1 MIYNFDDL
9 SFQIL
14 TIDRF
19 IHREGVFDVK
29 ERPYAAISYRV
40 SGVGEF
46 EIMNRRFVTSPGDII
61 FIPANASYRVKYTAS
76 ESIVVHLT
84 DCNYSIPEV
93 AKVENQ
99 VSMEIRFMKL
109 LESWEERH
117 SANLAKSQ
125 VYDILQKLESNESKH
140 PANSV
145 FSNCIRYVEEN
156 FCDPELDIQ
165 KISEHEYISP
175 SSLQRAF
182 RHYYAMSPKQYLIK
196 LRLSRAIEL
205 LAEGELSVKQVALAC
220 GFADEKYFSRV
231 FSKRYGYPP
240 SHFYRKLFL

>member
-1 MIYNFDDL
+1 MLYNFDNL

-19 IHREGVFDVK
+19 LHREGVYDVK

-46 EIMNRRFVTSPGDII
+46 EIMNRRFVTSPGDIL
-61 FIPANASYRVKYTAS
+61 FIPENASYKVKYTAS
-76 ESIVVHLT
+76 ESVVVHLT

-99 VSMEIRFMKL
+99 VSMELRFTKL
-109 LESWEERH
+109 LENWNERH

-125 VYDILQKLESNESKH
+125 VYDILQKLE
-140 PANSV
+140 ANGSLISASSA
-145 FSNCIRYVEEN
+145 FLNCIRYVEEN

-165 KISEHEYISP
+165 QISEHEYISP

-182 RHYYAMSPKQYLIK
+182 QHYYAMSPKQYLIK
-196 LRLSRAIEL
+196 LRLNRAVEL
-205 LAEGELSVKQVALAC
+205 LAEGELSVKEVAAAC